1 MTKRSKINWE
11 NERENLIKY
20 LEIDRI
26 SLTNVGKI
34 YNVSKDIIKQVAIK
48 LNIDISLQ
56 LSKKEKILIGIKK
69 S

>member
-34 YNVSKDIIKQVAIK
+34 YNVSKDTIKQVAIK
-48 LNIDISLQ
+48 LNIDISL
-56 LSKKEKILIGIKK
+56 
-69 S
+69 

>member
-34 YNVSKDIIKQVAIK
+34 YNVSKDTIKQVAIK

-56 LSKKEKILIGIKK
+56 LSKKRKK
-69 S
+69 Y